1 MGAERLSRL
10 HPPETK
16 RGAPDC
22 FSFSFAVK
30 MFLDKLKFAL
40 AETIHEELT
49 ARLDRASLQ
58 ARKAAEGVCPVSR
71 SRTARLRGCARQR
84 FSASVTAC

>member
-1 MGAERLSRL
+1 M
-10 HPPETK
+10 
-16 RGAPDC
+16 

-58 ARKAAEGVCPVSR
+58 ARKAAEGVRR
-71 SRTARLRGCARQR
+71 SVATARCAMCAQR
-84 FSASVTAC
+84 CSAFGHSH